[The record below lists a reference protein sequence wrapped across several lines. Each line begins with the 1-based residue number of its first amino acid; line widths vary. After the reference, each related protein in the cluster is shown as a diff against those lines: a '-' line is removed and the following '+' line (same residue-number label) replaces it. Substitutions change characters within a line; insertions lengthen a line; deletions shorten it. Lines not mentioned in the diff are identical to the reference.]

1 MYLFDTDILSNLM
14 TRAPSDTLQARMQ
27 STPVDDQYT
36 SSITLGELTYGARRR
51 GSRRLLAQIELLVV
65 NNLEVLSFDAP
76 AATVYGAIR
85 SDLEANGTP
94 IGDADTRIA
103 SIALARRL
111 IVVTR
116 NVRHFSRVP
125 GLAVENW
132 L

>member
-14 TRAPSDTLQARMQ
+14 TRTPSDALQARMQ
-27 STPVDDQYT
+27 GIPVDDQYT

-51 GSRRLLAQIELLVV
+51 GSRRLLEQIELLVV
-65 NNLEVLSFDAP
+65 NNLEVLSFDAT

-85 SDLEANGTP
+85 SDLEANGNP

-103 SIALARRL
+103 SIALARSL